1 MIIIHLPVSRVEY
14 DCIRQYHEW
23 GLEYG
28 NLTIKSLKCGWAQ
41 SVQYNI
47 DEVTTYSYD
56 DNGICVGIK
65 GMRIFFDIVE
75 SEDEINEIRFIKGVQ
90 VK

>member
-1 MIIIHLPVSRVEY
+1 M
-14 DCIRQYHEW
+14 
-23 GLEYG
+23 
-28 NLTIKSLKCGWAQ
+28 TIKSLKCGWAQ
-41 SVQYNI
+41 SAQYNI

-75 SEDEINEIRFIKGVQ
+75 SENEIRFIKGVQ

>member
-1 MIIIHLPVSRVEY
+1 MIIIHLPVSSVEY
-14 DCIRQYHEW
+14 HHIRRYHEW
-23 GLEYG
+23 GFEYG

-41 SVQYNI
+41 SAQYNI
-47 DEVTTYSYD
+47 EEVTTYSYD